1 MSWHRSKWRKRR
13 KLQEM
18 VSRMRNYVYFS
29 LQDTRNYQSCIGGRS
44 PFPPLE
50 PTCSRAHR
58 RERARIY
65 WRLVVWDPH
74 GWFLRWGLRFFEL
87 ISSGLGMYMET
98 AGWFPDW
105 DRPKAPSINYSKIC
119 GGAGPSG
126 SKGIHLNAH
135 CFLPKYLYI

>member
-1 MSWHRSKWRKRR
+1 
-13 KLQEM
+13 
-18 VSRMRNYVYFS
+18 
-29 LQDTRNYQSCIGGRS
+29 
-44 PFPPLE
+44 
-50 PTCSRAHR
+50 
-58 RERARIY
+58 
-65 WRLVVWDPH
+65 
-74 GWFLRWGLRFFEL
+74 
-87 ISSGLGMYMET
+87 MYMET